1 MPVSDRLPCQSSSPD
16 HNVERMERRL
26 TGSDAVPSKIKQP
39 QPPPRLCAWFW
50 CQWYLS
56 GQATLT
62 QKHRPSHGSAC
73 TCANQPKK
81 PKNTRERLGQVSA
94 QTAHMQNRRKNKKTP
109 KKPKIWAK
117 SSRAHLPALG
127 FGWNLWFFC
136 FFWFF
141 QLFCTLP
148 ILSLCCWPVPAPTC
162 VKVSKHKA
170 MCPRERQHSLFFA
183 SDVIDYNWQAPKQG
197 THMNERPLKCSGS
210 NARETGEEFEKSD
223 FTTCWNPK
231 PRHLCEAY

>member
-16 HNVERMERRL
+16 RNVERMERRL

-39 QPPPRLCAWFW
+39 PPPPRLCAWFW

-94 QTAHMQNRRKNKKTP
+94 QTAHMQNRRKNQKNQKNQRFEP
-109 KKPKIWAK
+109 N
-117 SSRAHLPALG
+117 PAGPTFQPLDLVEI
-127 FGWNLWFFC
+127 FGFFC
-136 FFWFF
+136 FFCFPNCFAHF
-141 QLFCTLP
+141 QFWAYAAG
-148 ILSLCCWPVPAPTC
+148 LSLPQPAWRCPNIRRCAQESGNTPC
-162 VKVSKHKA
+162 SLHLMWLTTTDRLQSKEHTWMKD
-170 MCPRERQHSLFFA
+170 H
-183 SDVIDYNWQAPKQG
+183 
-197 THMNERPLKCSGS
+197 
-210 NARETGEEFEKSD
+210 
-223 FTTCWNPK
+223 
-231 PRHLCEAY
+231 